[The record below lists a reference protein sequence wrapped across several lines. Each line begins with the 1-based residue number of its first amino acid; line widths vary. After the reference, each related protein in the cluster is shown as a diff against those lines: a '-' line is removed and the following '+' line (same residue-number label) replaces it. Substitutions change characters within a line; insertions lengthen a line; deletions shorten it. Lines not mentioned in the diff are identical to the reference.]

1 MAIIRWMITLSV
13 AAIAFFAGQHYFLT
27 TAATPPPP
35 TTNIEGVLPHAKNI
49 IDFQLTTQHKQN
61 FTKQDLTEKW
71 SWIFFGYTHCSDICP
86 MTLAL
91 FTQMKKSH
99 QQQFPQQ
106 AEKTQY
112 IFISVDSEHDTP
124 ERLAIYMESFDAS
137 FIALS
142 GTEKQLSEIRQQF
155 GVATLVNP
163 SEHNPQQIDH
173 SATLYLTTP
182 QGNIIGIFTAP
193 HEGKKLVEA
202 YQQLQG

>member
-1 MAIIRWMITLSV
+1 MAIIRWIVTFTV

-27 TAATPPPP
+27 TAATPPPVS
-35 TTNIEGVLPHAKNI
+35 NIEGVLPHAKNI
-49 IDFQLTTQHKQN
+49 TDFQLTTQHKQA
-61 FTKQDLTEKW
+61 FTKQNLAQKW
-71 SWIFFGYTHCSDICP
+71 SWIFFGYTHCSDICL

-99 QQQFPQQ
+99 QQQFPKQ

-124 ERLAIYMESFDAS
+124 ERLAAYMENFDAS

-142 GTEKQLSEIRQQF
+142 GTEKQLSAIRQQF
-155 GVATLVNP
+155 GVATFVNP

-173 SATLYLTTP
+173 SATLYLTNP
-182 QGNIIGIFTAP
+182 QGNIAGIFTAP
-193 HEGKKLVEA
+193 HEGKKLVRI